1 LGGCRRQAC
10 RATCSLRPGPRHRH
24 RGRAVGAGGRRC
36 DPSRPGL
43 GRDLA
48 PAPVRRRDEP
58 YGHGRRRLHE
68 PGLRLRSRTVRKVY
82 YNITVTS
89 LSLALAIGTIELLQ
103 AAAKKFG
110 LDSGFWALLN
120 NLDFG
125 MLGYGIVGLFV
136 LTWAFSLLI

>member
-1 LGGCRRQAC
+1 M
-10 RATCSLRPGPRHRH
+10 
-24 RGRAVGAGGRRC
+24 
-36 DPSRPGL
+36 
-43 GRDLA
+43 
-48 PAPVRRRDEP
+48 
-58 YGHGRRRLHE
+58 
-68 PGLRLRSRTVRKVY
+68 
-82 YNITVTS
+82 
-89 LSLALAIGTIELLQ
+89 LQ